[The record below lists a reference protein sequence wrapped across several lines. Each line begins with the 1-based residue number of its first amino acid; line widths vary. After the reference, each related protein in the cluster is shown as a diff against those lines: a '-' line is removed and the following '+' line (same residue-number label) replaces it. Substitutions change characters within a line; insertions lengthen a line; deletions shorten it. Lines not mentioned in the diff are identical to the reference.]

1 MRTHYGKATWETEF
15 TQYPFFWSQNENA
28 KVNFSFSLHSSFLSF
43 GLFLLR
49 FKTTYYFPPFK
60 SEKEITK
67 SSVGKGKLSIKRA
80 EYPKAEAWFIAPAC
94 RRFILRV
101 VKGKISTSLHN
112 LLSKLMKFLVKR
124 YYCHVSNW
132 KKKSTKLH
140 FNKYIPVFEVVQFID
155 GDQDFDK
162 SRLEKSKDHM
172 FPSTES
178 ISHVFSITTDNWLQM
193 AAGKSQFSSKIEIA
207 VLILKVPFDFCL
219 LIPLQNRQRRNFWQ
233 PIYNLEFLWHFGKT
247 VQA

>member
-132 KKKSTKLH
+132 KKNPRNYILINTSQCLKLYNLSMVIKISIKADSKNRETTC
-140 FNKYIPVFEVVQFID
+140 FLRPRASPMFLASLLITDYRWQQEKVNSPQ
-155 GDQDFDK
+155 
-162 SRLEKSKDHM
+162 KSKLRYL
-172 FPSTES
+172 F
-178 ISHVFSITTDNWLQM
+178 
-193 AAGKSQFSSKIEIA
+193 
-207 VLILKVPFDFCL
+207 LKFL
-219 LIPLQNRQRRNFWQ
+219 LISV
-233 PIYNLEFLWHFGKT
+233 Y
-247 VQA
+247 